1 MERERGGGRGE
12 GEEERG
18 EPSRVAEGGGR
29 RKSKEVLSLVRQ
41 MLSCCTEELVRA
53 SDNIINW
60 VR

>member
-29 RKSKEVLSLVRQ
+29 RKSKGSDRGIATCLRDSV
-41 MLSCCTEELVRA
+41 MLHRRA
-53 SDNIINW
+53 STC
-60 VR
+60 